1 MVGHRGL
8 LPLPL
13 LLFAVGVSAQTE
25 TTGEPLT
32 LNVLGANLEEH
43 LDEFRGTVVNSVL
56 SLAEEH
62 LDKLGVADAFEEAFR
77 EDSVMGNL
85 KTKMETGLEDMM
97 SFFEGGTAFDG
108 IELLT
113 DQFEPALDMMTGV
126 CDQTTGTARREAA
139 YLQARETYLEKKK
152 QGGGNNRT
160 AGALNAFSAPLIVGS
175 LNAALPAWELQMTT
189 NWKAGLQFGGGVALG
204 VDFGNLDHHFLGIG
218 VGLGFSISKGQKSC
232 TVDADCKSKVRQSTI
247 CEVGKCTRVC
257 SSPADCGQK
266 EACDNLRCVVECD
279 AHTDCT
285 GLQKCDIAGTK
296 RCLATTA
303 CTSDS
308 ECNTAS
314 EICLDNT
321 RCVPRQCTSD
331 AQCVAGTEFCHN
343 HRCQKSECTDA
354 TEAADCQA
362 GEICVTRQCV
372 PAAGQPCVGDGD
384 CGLDAW
390 CNGGLCADNT
400 PQPTAAGCVTTAD
413 CPVAGETCLSGGVCG
428 TACTSDLDC
437 DLEDVCSP
445 LISGVRRC
453 VLDTSGRRAH
463 VLNTPTE
470 AKKGFWSKVA
480 DEIDISID
488 WFKDAGKFS
497 GFAFVLSISNKYLL
511 DNLHIKDLHVTLAH
525 PHWQCLT
532 EPGIKSAEWWGG
544 VEFGGFGITFDPKP
558 GAGSGAKTAASG
570 SVLANLKAALTN
582 KDKFGE
588 MMRSVG
594 SELLTA
600 ILSFDGL
607 GFAEGITL
615 EDSNSGYSLAY
626 DRATSCPPA
635 SPTSAPP
642 TSAPPTSVPP
652 TSSPPT
658 PSPPTPAPPTPAP
671 PTPAPPTP
679 SPPTPAPPT
688 PAPVTGRGAEVL
700 ADADARDAAAQSVT
714 TDLIAFMKQATNIVT
729 KGEIIMPFCAGN
741 CGPTNTSIDS
751 IIGVGRVGPPATC
764 NGVEASV
771 SVDTLTIGSIAHLV
785 TSGAISGVS
794 GTLQDIMTPVLEMG
808 IQNTELSFS
817 VTTTGIKL
825 AAIGSVL
832 LPDTDSGFV
841 TVLKDMA
848 EDIRLGASAGLTWE
862 GELKLELRVGTD
874 ADTDTTK
881 NFRVSNALGTFG
893 ASMYLRFVYL
903 INGGVPRQEL
913 GTTLPLIICVD
924 DCGTAAR
931 KDLYFD
937 GDLSMIVT
945 PAAQTVRG
953 KLTAAGW
960 YYEAFKIPFAHIG
973 DMFLGMEWDIKSP
986 LPTGFMLGGAVCL
999 GSSDNCQNKVQPYIE
1014 GRAYV
1019 GVSASLPEDNFFVV
1033 MVTNLTIG
1041 GIAELVAQEVPWLVL
1056 LVGEGS
1062 AAALS
1067 VAEAAFEAIGVDV
1080 SEVTST
1086 IEGIQNALP
1095 PAFKESGLYP
1105 YDKNFATNCVAPAS
1119 DAAQTEINMD
1129 CFAYLSFSPLKTQE
1143 IVLGTSTLSVPKGIA
1158 FAGRL
1163 NFIGW
1168 EMAAEVAI
1176 STSQFYIN
1184 ATMDPVFIR
1193 FGSVDFLR
1201 IGSHLDGNKQAAGGA
1216 NFLVDLNILPP
1227 RAEINIQGAFDIPLL
1242 KSYGEI
1248 ALVLDSQKLSFHAEI
1263 NLFDGALASTA
1274 DVYFPW
1280 DFTAFHMSLSDMNFL
1295 YGIVKVKRVLFEYD
1309 TAVPH
1314 PYAIFDAHI
1323 DVLFA
1328 VSIAAQLKVQGNALS
1343 FSLGITVLGVG
1354 NTISGTATMDTSN
1367 FLNSEFSVSV
1377 ESDLNPAA
1385 IAEAVVGAAK
1395 EVGKAAVAVWDTVT
1409 GGVTEAWNFVKGA
1422 FNQAPLS
1429 NIASRIGNFLNDAG
1443 AAIANIGQAL
1453 LDAGLSDI
1461 ISLGKDFA
1469 NGDFSS
1475 LGDAVFDLAGVFGL
1489 TGTEGHTE
1497 IDAGEGANEY
1507 GCRWKKIRYS
1517 ECFITPE
1524 VCIPEVC
1531 VGGGC
1536 TGGQCT
1542 GGGCTGGGCTGC
1554 CGVRVCAPR
1563 ICAPR
1568 VCVPRVC
1575 TPRVCTPR
1583 SCVPAF
1589 KTCTTKY
1596 GNRFA
1601 DKACMEEIAAA
1612 AIEVEG
1618 KLGVMKRK
1626 EDAIADSHTQNPG
1639 LEGLADGTTVP
1650 APSVRN
1656 VTLTIPIGGTSASG
1670 DIESDVEVLSGPCGG
1685 AGGMQRSTVGG
1696 VNFNMGT
1703 LDEYKASIAA
1713 AQGSLAA
1720 SIEGTL
1726 LSKQCGLGAT
1736 ILGEAGKVTYAP
1748 PTLANPTDFS
1758 VSCTQSVDLAAGKP
1772 LFASVDDACHSGK
1785 VVKMV
1790 TATPVSPT
1798 AYPNRVCGS
1807 SYMQVTWK
1815 GYDAGICNGE
1825 TVAKSH
1831 VITVLPFDPRFDVFP
1846 ADVSVTTQDSMAPE
1860 DTGVPTSFQSVC
1872 NQEVDIT
1879 YTDAAPVLK
1888 AGKCGEWTVA
1898 RTWSVK
1904 PYFASCTG
1912 TRLPGQTRVQTIT
1925 VSDVTAPMFTR
1936 EPPPVVY
1943 VPFFE
1948 NWGAASS
1955 IPMSVE
1961 VMDTAMEALGLH
1973 SYPTT
1978 TTSVDTALSYSST
1991 ELADEEQC
1999 RLDGIARYT
2008 RTWTVE
2014 DACGNSRSVDQVV
2027 ILQHPT
2033 SDLTTTDVWNPANAL
2048 FAHSTGVAQAADAC
2062 NPGKVVTGG
2071 QKNFIPIHHG
2081 DPTTDDVC
2089 GTGTW
2094 DEAGCRRLSDVA
2106 VNYVTHVQPVPPRYE
2121 TFPDDITI
2129 NTDSSVQPNVT
2140 GWPAVVAFCGTPYTL
2155 VHSDAAP
2162 VLQECGV
2169 WTIERTWKLQP
2180 YFPDCGDEFAVYHA
2194 SLTTSKVQ
2202 VITVR
2207 DERAPD
2213 YTSTPDAAVEIPF
2226 FGNWRAANS
2235 MPLTDEVAHEEM
2247 LALGLVSYPTT
2258 TVSVDGPL
2266 VAAPTGAADEATCRT
2281 RGLASFTRTWT
2292 VTDRCGNSR
2301 VFEQDIMV
2309 QHPPTALTA
2318 TQHWTKALGEFS
2330 YAPGVEQLA
2339 DDCHAG
2345 KSIVGN
2351 TQHFNPIDTSPTN
2364 PSACVAPEWDEN
2376 ACRRAPVEHTLLLHS
2391 VAPTFA
2397 TFPADITI
2405 DTDHSLNP
2413 EDELGVPVGHAFC
2426 GTPFTIRFDDA
2437 APVMGECGVWTIER
2451 TWKIQPHYLDCG
2463 GDLAVYHASLT
2474 TRQVQVITVRDVRAP
2489 DWMYRPEEVLMIPFF
2504 QNNKAESSIPTTRET
2519 AHPDILAL
2527 GLVSYPTTFGAV
2539 DGELMYSSTDVA
2551 DEATCRASGIVRM
2564 ARTWTVTDRCGNAR
2578 VWEQTVVV
2586 EHPPA
2591 ELTEAEKWVRDQRQ
2605 FFYAHAVEQV
2615 STCEV
2620 DAPCLSGKVIKAGSR
2635 GFIPTDTL
2643 PVMTDMCGADP
2654 WLENGC
2660 RKLLETVHT
2669 IEHVASVPPS
2679 FETFP
2684 ADITIDTDHP
2694 LAPELGVG
2702 VPVVH
2707 SFCGTPYTMRHDDA
2721 APVAQG
2727 CGKWTIERTWKIQ
2740 PHYLDCGGDAAA
2752 YEERLTTRRVQVI
2765 TIEDVRAPEWTY
2777 TPDADVEVPFFGNY
2791 QAVNS
2796 VPLTEER
2803 AHADMVALGMGLAHP
2818 TTLTSADGALVF
2830 SSTEAASEATCR
2842 ADGIAHFTRT
2852 WTAKDACGNARNFA
2866 QKVTVQHPPAEL
2878 SSVQPWVAGNRLF
2891 SFAPGV
2897 TQATD
2902 ACHPGKTVTGGVKNY
2917 AVLSLFGPAG
2927 QLGHACG
2934 AGSDWDAVG
2943 CRRLAD
2949 LAVDYVM
2956 HVPSVPPTFA
2966 TFPADITI
2974 DTDHSLNPEDE
2985 LGVPVGHAFCGTPF
2999 TIRFDDAAPVM
3010 GECGVWTIERT
3021 WKIQP
3026 HYLDCGGD
3034 LAVYHASLTTRQV
3047 QVITVRDERAPDYTS
3062 TPDAAVE
3069 IPFFGSWRDA
3079 NSMPLTDEVAHADM
3093 LALGLVSYPTTTVSV
3108 DGPLVAAPT
3117 GAADEATC
3125 RTRGLASFT
3134 RTWTATDRCGNSR
3147 VFEQDIMVQ
3156 HPPTALTATQHW
3168 TKALGEFSYAPGV
3181 EQLADDCHA
3190 GKSIVGN
3197 TQHFNPID
3205 TSPTN
3210 PSACVAPEW
3219 DENACR
3225 RAPVEHTLLLHSV
3238 APTFATFPADITIDT
3253 DHSLNPEDELGV
3265 PVGHAFCGTPFTIR
3279 FDDAAPVMGE
3289 CGVWT
3294 IERTWKIQPH
3304 YLDCGGDLAVY
3315 HASLTTRQVQVITV
3329 RDERAPDYT
3338 STPDAAVEI
3347 PFFGNWRDANS
3358 MPLTDEVAHADM
3370 LALGLVSYP
3379 TTTVSVDGP
3388 FVEAPTG
3395 AADEATC
3402 RTRGLASFTRTWTV
3416 TDRCGNSRV
3425 FEQDIMVQHPPTAL
3439 TATQE
3444 WAEAKREFSYAP
3456 GVEQLADACHAGKHV
3471 VTGTKA
3477 FAAID
3482 SSDTAKDVCA
3492 ANVWSADGCRRQLPD
3507 VSVVT
3512 DRNLHSIAPVFAS
3525 FPAAVDVTTTS
3536 TLNPYDVAGVPGLG
3550 FPVGEAFCGTPFT
3563 IRYDDAAPVLQE
3575 CGVWTIERTWKIQP
3589 HYLDCGG
3596 DLAVYHASLTTRQVQ
3611 VITVRDVDPPTF
3623 VSKPADVVSV
3633 PFYTAYGTAV
3643 TGVPQVEDVAVHA
3656 DMAGLDLVSYNI
3668 TLEHSDVHVVF
3679 NSGPEGCTD
3688 GVAVVTRRWTAVDRC
3703 GTTATWDQTVRV
3715 MNPSVN
3721 GDGTLGAA
3729 SEYAVFGSGKVKIH
3743 DTLGS
3748 IAGNVGTSYKDLHLH
3763 HTTVLGSVHEDMDSV
3778 SHEMMTFSDML
3789 RSPPANWR
3797 EGTKSVL
3804 CTGHGQDSCVV
3815 TSVTEPSVSK
3825 ITYDSANSNDM
3836 ILEGDELVY
3845 NVFADVDVNDWL
3857 YDPYPVGHKTKTHSH
3872 SKSHSLGHSNANH
3885 EGHIHDSE
3893 LVVRAGGFVIV
3904 NLMFDS
3910 PHTHTHSH
3918 DDVVHTH
3925 KDHSHFTAVR
3935 KAVFDQAYPAGKQFL
3950 MYNVNN
3956 NEASTSGS
3964 RIVRVREGELVGSL
3978 LVADYTHKV
3987 DIREITVTGQV
3998 ITDSKESTFRDCTFD
4013 WSVFAAS
4020 TVCPAV

>member
-1 MVGHRGL
+1 MVGHLGL

-13 LLFAVGVSAQTE
+13 LLFAVGASAQTE

-43 LDEFRGTVVNSVL
+43 LDEFRGTVVNSVM
-56 SLAEEH
+56 SLGEEH
-62 LDKLGVADAFEEAFR
+62 LDKLGVTDAFEEAFR
-77 EDSVMGNL
+77 EDSVLGSL
-85 KTKMETGLEDMM
+85 KTQMETGLEEMM

-152 QGGGNNRT
+152 QGGGSNRT

-175 LNAALPAWELQMTT
+175 LNAALPSWDLQLTT
-189 NWKAGLQFGGGVALG
+189 NWKAGLQFGGGVSMG
-204 VDFGNLDHHFLGIG
+204 VDFGNLDHHFFGIG
-218 VGLGFSISKGQKSC
+218 VGLGFSISKGQKPC
-232 TVDADCKSKVRQSTI
+232 TVDDDCKSKVRQSTI
-247 CEVGKCTRVC
+247 CEDSKCTRVC
-257 SSPADCGQK
+257 SSAADCGPS
-266 EACDNLRCVVECD
+266 EACDSLRCVVVCD

-303 CTSDS
+303 CASDS

-314 EICLDNT
+314 EICLNNA
-321 RCVPRQCTSD
+321 RCVPRECTSD
-331 AQCVAGTEFCHN
+331 AQCVAGTEFCLY
-343 HRCQKSECTDA
+343 HRCQAAECTVAQQA
-354 TEAADCQA
+354 TDCKA

-372 PAAGQPCVGDGD
+372 PAAGQPCVDNGD

-390 CNGGLCADNT
+390 CNGGLCEDNT
-400 PQPTAAGCVTTAD
+400 PAPTAAGCMTHD
-413 CPVAGETCLSGGVCG
+413 ECPATERCLPEGVCG
-428 TACTSDLDC
+428 IVCADDNDC
-437 DLEDVCSP
+437 DIEDVCT
-445 LISGVRRC
+445 LISGVPRC
-453 VLDTSGRRAH
+453 VLDTNGRRAR

-480 DEIDISID
+480 DEVDVSID

-497 GFAFVLSISNKYLL
+497 GFAFVISISNKYLL

-525 PHWQCLT
+525 PHWGCLA
-532 EPGIKSAEWWGG
+532 EPGIHSEQWWGG

-558 GAGSGAKTAASG
+558 GAGSGDKKAASG
-570 SVLANLKAALTN
+570 SMLSNLKDALTN
-582 KDKFGE
+582 KDQFGA

-594 SELLTA
+594 SELVTA
-600 ILSFDGL
+600 VLSTDGF

-615 EDSNSGYSLAY
+615 EDTNSGASLAY
-626 DRATSCPPA
+626 ARSGCPDPI
-635 SPTSAPP
+635 PTNA
-642 TSAPPTSVPP
+642 
-652 TSSPPT
+652 PPT
-658 PSPPTPAPPTPAP
+658 PSP

-688 PAPVTGRGAEVL
+688 PSPPTPAPPTPSPPTPSPPPAPVTGRGAEVL
-700 ADADARDAAAQSVT
+700 AEADARDAAAQSVT
-714 TDLIAFMKQATNIVT
+714 TDLIAFMTQAANIVT

-771 SVDTLTIGSIAHLV
+771 SVDTLTIGSIAYLA
-785 TSGAISGVS
+785 TSGEIAGVS
-794 GTLQDIMTPVLEMG
+794 GALKDIMTPVLEMG

-825 AAIGSVL
+825 SAIGSVL
-832 LPDTDSGFV
+832 LPNTDSGFV

-862 GELKLELRVGTD
+862 GELQLELRVGTD
-874 ADTDTTK
+874 ADTDETK

-893 ASMYLRFVYL
+893 ASTYLRFVYL

-924 DCGTAAR
+924 DCGTATR

-1014 GRAYV
+1014 GRAYI

-1105 YDKNFATNCVAPAS
+1105 YDKNFATNCVAPAA
-1119 DAAQTEINMD
+1119 DAEQTEINMD

-1216 NFLVDLNILPP
+1216 RFLVDLNILPP

-1248 ALVLDSQKLSFHAEI
+1248 SLVLDSQKLAFHAEI

-1280 DFTAFHMSLSDMNFL
+1280 DFTAFHMSLSDMSFL

-1309 TAVPH
+1309 TAAPH

-1328 VSIAAQLKVQGNALS
+1328 VSIAAQLKVQGETLS

-1354 NTISGTATMDTSN
+1354 NTISGTATLDTSN

-1377 ESDLNPAA
+1377 SSDLNPAA

-1409 GGVTEAWNFVKGA
+1409 GGVTDAWNFVRGA
-1422 FNQAPLS
+1422 FDHAPLS
-1429 NIASRIGNFLNDAG
+1429 NIAGAIGNFLSDAG

-1461 ISLGKDFA
+1461 ISLGRDFA
-1469 NGDFSS
+1469 NGDFSA

-1497 IDAGEGANEY
+1497 IDAGEGENEY
-1507 GCRWKKIRYS
+1507 GCRWKKIRFS

-1542 GGGCTGGGCTGC
+1542 GGGCVGGGCTGC
-1554 CGVRVCAPR
+1554 CGVRICAPR
-1563 ICAPR
+1563 ICAPRICVPR

-1575 TPRVCTPR
+1575 TPR
-1583 SCVPAF
+1583 SCIPEF

-1612 AIEVEG
+1612 ATEVEG

-1626 EDAIADSHTQNPG
+1626 EDAIADSHLDNPG
-1639 LEGLADGTTVP
+1639 YAGLADGTTVP
-1650 APSVRN
+1650 TPSVQPLSLI
-1656 VTLTIPIGGTSASG
+1656 VPIGGTSSSG
-1670 DIESDVEVLSGPCGG
+1670 DLESDVEVLSGPCGG

-1703 LDEYKASIAA
+1703 LEEYKASLLA
-1713 AQGSLAA
+1713 AQSSLAA

-1736 ILGEAGKVTYAP
+1736 ILGEAGKVTYAT
-1748 PTLANPTDFS
+1748 PTLEDPVDFS
-1758 VSCTQSVDLAAGKP
+1758 ISCTQSVDLTAGKP
-1772 LFASVDDACHSGK
+1772 LFASVDGACHSGK

-1825 TVAKSH
+1825 TLAKSH
-1831 VITVLPFDPRFDVFP
+1831 VITVLPFDPRFDTFP

-1860 DTGVPTSFQSVC
+1860 DTGVPTAFQSVC

-1888 AGKCGEWTVA
+1888 TGKCGEWTVA

-1925 VSDVTAPMFTR
+1925 VSDVTAPIFTR

-1948 NWGAASS
+1948 NWGAESS

-1991 ELADEEQC
+1991 DLADEEQC

-2014 DACGNSRSVDQVV
+2014 DACGNARSVDQVV

-2033 SDLTTTDVWNPANAL
+2033 SDLTTTEVWNPADML
-2048 FAHSTGVAQAADAC
+2048 FVHSTGVAQAADAC
-2062 NPGKVVTGG
+2062 HPGKVVTGG

-2089 GTGTW
+2089 GTGPW

-2106 VNYVTHVQPVPPRYE
+2106 VDYVTHVLPVPPRYE
-2121 TFPDDITI
+2121 TFPDDVTI

-2140 GWPAVVAFCGTPYTL
+2140 GWPAVVAFCGTPYTM

-2162 VLQECGV
+2162 EQQECGV
-2169 WTIERTWKLQP
+2169 WTIARTWKLQP
-2180 YFPDCGDEFAVYHA
+2180 YFSDCGDEFASYHA
-2194 SLTTSKVQ
+2194 SLTTSRVQ

-2213 YTSTPDAAVEIPF
+2213 YTSTPDASVEIPF

-2235 MPLTDEVAHEEM
+2235 MPLTDEVAHDDM

-2266 VAAPTGAADEATCRT
+2266 VAAPTGAGDEATCRT
-2281 RGLASFTRTWT
+2281 HGLASFTRTWT
-2292 VTDRCGNSR
+2292 ATDLCGNSR
-2301 VFEQDIMV
+2301 VFVQDIMV

-2318 TQHWTKALGEFS
+2318 TQHWTAALGEFS

-2345 KSIVGN
+2345 KSIVGD

-2364 PSACVAPEWDEN
+2364 PSACVAPEWEEN
-2376 ACRRAPVEHTLLLHS
+2376 ACRRAPVMHTLLLHS

-2489 DWMYRPEEVLMIPFF
+2489 DWMYRPTEVLMIPFF
-2504 QNNKAESSIPTTRET
+2504 ENNKDESSIPTTRET
-2519 AHPDILAL
+2519 AHPDMLAL

-2539 DGELMYSSTDVA
+2539 DGQLVYSSTDVA
-2551 DEATCRASGIVRM
+2551 DEPTCRESGIVRM

-2586 EHPPA
+2586 QHPPI

-2605 FFYAHAVEQV
+2605 FFYAHAVEQF
-2615 STCEV
+2615 STCEA
-2620 DAPCLSGKVIKAGSR
+2620 DAPCTAGKVIKAGSR

-2669 IEHVASVPPS
+2669 IENVVSVPPS

-2684 ADITIDTDHP
+2684 VDITIDTDHP

-2707 SFCGTPYTMRHDDA
+2707 SFCGTPYTMRHDDE

-2727 CGKWTIERTWKIQ
+2727 CGKWTIQRTWKIQ
-2740 PHYLDCGGDAAA
+2740 PHYLDCGGDAAV
-2752 YEERLTTRRVQVI
+2752 YEEHLVTRRVQVI

-2777 TPDADVEVPFFGNY
+2777 TPEADVEVPFFGNY
-2791 QAVNS
+2791 RAVNS

-2830 SSTEAASEATCR
+2830 SSTDAASEATCR

-2852 WTAKDACGNARNFA
+2852 WTAKDACGNARSFE
-2866 QKVTVQHPPAEL
+2866 QKVTIQHPPAEL
-2878 SSVQPWVAGNRLF
+2878 SSVQPWVSGNRLF

-2897 TQATD
+2897 TQEAD
-2902 ACHPGKTVTGGVKNY
+2902 VCHPGKTVTGGVKNY
-2917 AVLSLFGPAG
+2917 EVLSLFGAAG

-2934 AGSDWDAVG
+2934 DGSDWDAVG
-2943 CRRLAD
+2943 CRRLED
-2949 LAVDYVM
+2949 LAVDYVT

-3047 QVITVRDERAPDYTS
+3047 QVITVRDVRAPDYTS
-3062 TPDAAVE
+3062 TPDASVE
-3069 IPFFGSWRDA
+3069 IPFFGSWRAA
-3079 NSMPLTDEVAHADM
+3079 NSMPLTDEVAHDDM

-3117 GAADEATC
+3117 GAGDEATC
-3125 RTRGLASFT
+3125 RTHGLASFT

-3147 VFEQDIMVQ
+3147 VFVQDIMVQ
-3156 HPPTALTATQHW
+3156 HPPTALTATQLW
-3168 TKALGEFSYAPGV
+3168 TAALGEFSYAPGV

-3190 GKSIVGN
+3190 GKSIVGD

-3219 DENACR
+3219 EENACR
-3225 RAPVEHTLLLHSV
+3225 RAPVMHTLLLHSV

-3329 RDERAPDYT
+3329 RDVRAPDYT
-3338 STPDAAVEI
+3338 STPDASVEI
-3347 PFFGNWRDANS
+3347 PFFGNWRAANS
-3358 MPLTDEVAHADM
+3358 MPLTDEVAHDDM

-3388 FVEAPTG
+3388 FVEAPAG
-3395 AADEATC
+3395 AGDEATC
-3402 RTRGLASFTRTWTV
+3402 RTHGLASFTRTWTA

-3425 FEQDIMVQHPPTAL
+3425 FVQDIMVQHPPAAL
-3439 TATQE
+3439 TATQDWVE
-3444 WAEAKREFSYAP
+3444 SKREFSYAP

-3477 FAAID
+3477 FAPID
-3482 SSDTAKDVCA
+3482 SSATAKDVCA
-3492 ANVWSADGCRRQLPD
+3492 VNVWDADGCRRQVPD
-3507 VSVVT
+3507 VAVVT

-3563 IRYDDAAPVLQE
+3563 IRYDDAEPELQE

-3611 VITVRDVDPPTF
+3611 VITVRDVYPPTF

-3656 DMAGLDLVSYNI
+3656 DMAALDLVSYNI

-3679 NSGPEGCTD
+3679 NSGPAGCTD

-3715 MNPSVN
+3715 LNPSVD
-3721 GDGTLGAA
+3721 GDGTLGAV
-3729 SEYAVFGSGKVKIH
+3729 SEYAVFGSGKVKID
-3743 DTLGS
+3743 DTVGS
-3748 IAGNVGTSYKDLHLH
+3748 IAGNVGTSYKNLDVK
-3763 HTTVLGSVHEDMDSV
+3763 HTTVTGTMQHSMPSE
-3778 SHEMMTFSDML
+3778 SHSMTTFSDTL
-3789 RSPPANWR
+3789 RVTPANWR
-3797 EGTKSVL
+3797 EGTKAVL
-3804 CTGHGQDSCVV
+3804 CTGHEQDSCVV
-3815 TSVTEPSVSK
+3815 TAVTEPSVSQ

-3845 NVFADVDVNDWL
+3845 NVFQDVDVNNWL
-3857 YDPYPVGHKTKTHSH
+3857 YDPYPVGHGTKSHSH
-3872 SKSHSLGHSNANH
+3872 SKSHSMGHSNANH

-3893 LVVRAGGFVIV
+3893 LVVRAGGFVIL
-3904 NLMFDS
+3904 NLIFDS
-3910 PHTHTHSH
+3910 PHTGSHTHSH
-3918 DDVVHTH
+3918 DDPTMH

-3950 MYNVNN
+3950 MYNVKN

-3987 DIREITVTGQV
+3987 DIRETTVTGQV
-3998 ITDSKESTFRDCTFD
+3998 ITDSKESKFKDCTFN
-4013 WSVFAAS
+4013 WSVFAAN
-4020 TVCPAV
+4020 TICPVV